1 MVSRDTKKKPRQ
13 EDVSLSGI
21 DLKTALS
28 GLLAIPDPD
37 ATKPVKEKQKR
48 TEQKGRK
55 AKKRKP
61 PPLD

>member
-13 EDVSLSGI
+13 GDVSLSGI

-37 ATKPVKEKQKR
+37 ATKPVKEKKR
-48 TEQKGRK
+48 RVEQNGRK
-55 AKKRKP
+55 AKKAP
-61 PPLD
+61 PPKKG